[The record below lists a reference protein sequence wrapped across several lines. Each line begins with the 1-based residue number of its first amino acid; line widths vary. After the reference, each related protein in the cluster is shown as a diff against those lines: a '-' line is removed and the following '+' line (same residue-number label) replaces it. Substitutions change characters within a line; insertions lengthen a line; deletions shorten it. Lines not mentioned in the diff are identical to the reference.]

1 MKPNIDELIQQ
12 AEKAKEG
19 AYVPYSH
26 FHVGAALLCKDGRV
40 YTGANVENAS
50 YGVTCCAERV
60 ALFKAVT
67 DGARAFD
74 AIAVT
79 SDAEGPTY
87 PCGIC
92 RQALIEFSRDMD
104 VICTGTRGERDVK
117 KINELLPCAFTAAD
131 MEDGR

>member
-1 MKPNIDELIQQ
+1 MKKDYAELIKQ

-26 FHVGAALLCKDGRV
+26 FHVGAVLLCKDGRV

-50 YGVTCCAERV
+50 YPVTCCAERV

-67 DGARAFD
+67 DGARDFA

-79 SDAEGPTY
+79 SDAAGPTY
-87 PCGIC
+87 PCGMC
-92 RQALIEFSRDMD
+92 RQALAEFGLGMD
-104 VICTGTRGERDVK
+104 VICTGQKGETDIKTVA
-117 KINELLPCAFTAAD
+117 ELLPCAFTGD
-131 MEDGR
+131 DLEK

>member
-1 MKPNIDELIQQ
+1 MKKEYEALVKQ
-12 AEKAKEG
+12 AEQAKDG

-50 YGVTCCAERV
+50 YPVTCCAERV

-67 DGARAFD
+67 DGARDFT

-79 SDAEGPTY
+79 SDAEGPTS
-87 PCGIC
+87 PCGMC
-92 RQALIEFSRDMD
+92 RQALAEFNLDMD
-104 VICTGTRGERDVK
+104 VISSGTKGKADIKKVK
-117 KINELLPCAFTAAD
+117 ALLPGAFTGKD
-131 MEDGR
+131 LGK

>member
-1 MKPNIDELIQQ
+1 MKKEYDALVKQ

-50 YGVTCCAERV
+50 YPVTCCAERT

-67 DGARAFD
+67 DGARDFE
-74 AIAVT
+74 AIAIT
-79 SDAEGPTY
+79 SDGEGPTY
-87 PCGIC
+87 PCGMC
-92 RQALIEFSRDMD
+92 RQALVEFSRDMD
-104 VICTGTRGERDVK
+104 VICTGTGGKRDVK
-117 KINELLPCAFTAAD
+117 KISKLLPCAFTSEE
-131 MEDGR
+131 MEK

>member
-1 MKPNIDELIQQ
+1 MKKEYEALVKQ
-12 AEKAKEG
+12 AEQAKDG

-50 YGVTCCAERV
+50 YPVTCCAERV

-67 DGARAFD
+67 DGARDFA
-74 AIAVT
+74 AIAIT

-87 PCGIC
+87 PCGMC
-92 RQALIEFSRDMD
+92 RQALAEFGLEMD
-104 VICTGTRGERDVK
+104 VISSGTQGKADIKKVK
-117 KINELLPCAFTAAD
+117 ALLPSAFTG
-131 MEDGR
+131 EDLER

>member
-1 MKPNIDELIQQ
+1 MKKEYAALVAQ
-12 AEKAKEG
+12 AEKAKKG
-19 AYVPYSH
+19 AYVPYSR

-50 YGVTCCAERV
+50 YPVTCCAERV

-67 DGARAFD
+67 DGARDFE

-87 PCGIC
+87 PCGMC
-92 RQALIEFSRDMD
+92 RQALAEFSRDMD
-104 VICTGTRGERDVK
+104 VICTGTKGERDVK
-117 KINELLPCAFTAAD
+117 TIGELLPCAFTGDD
-131 MEDGR
+131 MEK

>member
-1 MKPNIDELIQQ
+1 MKKEYEALVKQ
-12 AEKAKEG
+12 AEQAKEG

-40 YTGANVENAS
+40 YTGANVENSS
-50 YGVTCCAERV
+50 YPVTCCAERV

-67 DGARAFD
+67 DGARDFA

-87 PCGIC
+87 PCGMC
-92 RQALIEFSRDMD
+92 RQALAEFGLNMD
-104 VICTGTRGERDVK
+104 VICTGTQGEVDVRTVSD
-117 KINELLPCAFTAAD
+117 LLPCAFTG
-131 MEDGR
+131 EDLEK